1 MEKKEIASVVS
12 EALEKS
18 LPTVVEAVV
27 LEKFANFE
35 ETSAKNLEEV
45 KTQLKEISLAK
56 KVSDPAVKEAF
67 AKTAV
72 VSIVKE
78 VMAKWI
84 TSERGFKEVVAAQM
98 KTMNE
103 WTATEWAELVF
114 DQFES
119 DVLKVINTYPVVNS
133 VKILPLAKWDK
144 VSLPKATNW
153 VTTAYV
159 AEAWVTTASDAV
171 TAFVTIDVYKAA
183 TLVDMTEEV
192 LEDAMTI
199 PDLYNLIVEFIWE
212 SQAAFLENEILNGT
226 GSSAIEGLFVN
237 SDVNSIS
244 LATDETAWDIDD
256 TNLTDVITKAAM
268 RFKRKGSQV
277 KWIMSQYVFWKIR
290 AIKTTDWFP
299 LYPEMRNVNPTLM
312 GYWIIIS
319 DKAPV
324 QNAAAD
330 IADAEL
336 LILWDLKYFT
346 LVRRKGLTLEKGQYW
361 NGFRDWI
368 HSLRGITRSGWGATF
383 WEAFT
388 KLVAWASS

>member
-1 MEKKEIASVVS
+1 MDIEKQIKDGMKSIQ
-12 EALEKS
+12 EALPEA
-18 LPTVVEAVV
+18 VEAVV
-27 LEKFANFE
+27 LEKFTNFE
-35 ETSAKNLEEV
+35 ETSAKNLDEV
-45 KTQLKEISLAK
+45 KTQLKEISLSK
-56 KVSDPAVKEAF
+56 KSADPAVKEAF

-78 VMAKWI
+78 VIAKWI
-84 TSERGFKEVVAAQM
+84 NSERGFKETVAATM

-103 WTATEWAELVF
+103 WTGTEWAELVF

-119 DVLKVINTYPVVNS
+119 DVLRVINTYPVVNS

-144 VSLPKATNW
+144 ISLPKATNW

-159 AEAWVTTASDAV
+159 AEAWVVSPSDAV
-171 TAFVTIDVYKAA
+171 TAFVTIDIYKAV

-226 GSSAIEGLFVN
+226 GSSAIEWLFVN
-237 SDVNSIS
+237 SDVNSIT
-244 LATDETAWDIDD
+244 LAATETAWDIDD
-256 TNLTDVITKAAM
+256 TNLTDVVTKAAM

-277 KWIMSQYVFWKIR
+277 KWIMSQYIFWKIR
-290 AIKTTDWFP
+290 AIKTLDWYP
-299 LYPEMRNVNPTLM
+299 LYPEMRDVNPTLM
-312 GYWIIIS
+312 GYGIIIS

-324 QNAAAD
+324 QNSAAD
-330 IADAEL
+330 VADAEL

-346 LVRRKGLTLEKGQYW
+346 LVRRKGLTLERGQYW

-368 HSLRGITRSGWGATF
+368 HSLKGTTRNGWEATF